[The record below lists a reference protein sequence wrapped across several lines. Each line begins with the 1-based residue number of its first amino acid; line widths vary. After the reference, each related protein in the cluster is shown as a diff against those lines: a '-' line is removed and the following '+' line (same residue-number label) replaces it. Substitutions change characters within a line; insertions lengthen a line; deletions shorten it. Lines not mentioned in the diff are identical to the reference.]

1 MNIWMKQRPC
11 LLPLLL
17 LFLLLMGKVSAQS
30 AYMADSLYADSL
42 KQLTYHYL
50 DVQQWDS
57 VMKYGQL
64 LFDEAYRQHDWHGNI
79 IEAHVALQPAT
90 PTDE

>member
-1 MNIWMKQRPC
+1 MNIRMKQRPC

-17 LFLLLMGKVSAQS
+17 LFLLFMGKVSAQS
-30 AYMADSLYADSL
+30 AYTADSLYADSL

-64 LFDEAYRQHDWHGNI
+64 LFDAAYRQHD
-79 IEAHVALQPAT
+79 
-90 PTDE
+90 